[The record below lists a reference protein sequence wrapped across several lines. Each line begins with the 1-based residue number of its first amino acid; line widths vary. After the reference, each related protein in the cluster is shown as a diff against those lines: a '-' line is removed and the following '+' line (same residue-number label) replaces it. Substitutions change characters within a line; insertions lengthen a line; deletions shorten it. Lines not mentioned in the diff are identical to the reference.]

1 MATERAE
8 SQTIE
13 NLVVQLNQRRID
25 RKLHELGDEGIAL
38 LLEAAA
44 IRSEDS
50 QAENAAR
57 DLRRH
62 IADGGTPKDFL
73 SQFPQY
79 QGVDF
84 GSLVIDASLLD
95 VTYSSSLLPS
105 LPRPH
110 PEAEKGEWAPSQ
122 VAEGPDLALSPAGR
136 LRRDELFA
144 AYPSLDTLFSDEST
158 WTEEG
163 GARLIERKRLQSLLT
178 KKDPEKSMTDT
189 HRTWLMAQLWNEWK
203 EIQPEQI
210 GHYIVGKGKRIYLTQ
225 EEAVNFA
232 WFVHNTT
239 QGPTST
245 YRNYTFA
252 GAIVSAPEDS
262 KKK

>member
-1 MATERAE
+1 MSAER
-8 SQTIE
+8 TIE
-13 NLVVQLNQRRID
+13 ALLGELNQRRIN
-25 RKLHELGDEGIAL
+25 RKLHELGDEGIAF

-73 SQFPQY
+73 SQFPQH

-84 GSLVIDASLLD
+84 GSLVVDESLLD
-95 VTYSSSLLPS
+95 VATSSSLLPS
-105 LPRPH
+105 FTRPQL
-110 PEAEKGEWAPSQ
+110 ETEKGEWVPEQ
-122 VAEGPDLALSPAGR
+122 VVEEPDLALSPAGR
-136 LRRDELFA
+136 LKKEELSET
-144 AYPSLDTLFSDEST
+144 YPSLATLFSDEST

-163 GARLIERKRLQSLLT
+163 GARFIERKQIEGLLA
-178 KKDPEKSMTDT
+178 KKDPKKPISDSHKM
-189 HRTWLMAQLWNEWK
+189 WLMGQFWKEWK
-203 EIQPEQI
+203 TVQPEQI
-210 GHYIVGKGKRIYLTQ
+210 GRRIRGKGLNIYLNQ

-232 WFVHNTT
+232 WFVHSTI
-239 QGPTST
+239 QEPTST
-245 YRNYTFA
+245 YRNYTFVGVA
-252 GAIVSAPEDS
+252 TSATEDS